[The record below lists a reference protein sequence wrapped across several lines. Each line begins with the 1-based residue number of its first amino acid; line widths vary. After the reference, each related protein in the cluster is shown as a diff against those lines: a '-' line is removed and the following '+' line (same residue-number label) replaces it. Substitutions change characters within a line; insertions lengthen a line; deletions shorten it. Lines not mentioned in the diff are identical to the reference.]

1 MADKTI
7 KRRLQHA
14 GDAALASDDGPI
26 FSTVAKLVKAL
37 QYALPYS
44 HEMEA
49 KGEAL
54 RLGRELLRGTKY
66 EEEL

>member
-1 MADKTI
+1 MPDKTI
-7 KRRLQHA
+7 KRRLQDL

-44 HEMEA
+44 HESEA
-49 KGEAL
+49 KREAL

-66 EEEL
+66 DEEQ